1 MNAYHDT
8 RWVGLRFTFEFVDQE
23 ARQDAIP
30 VSSGEA
36 ASSHI
41 RDTLDNT
48 TTQSA
53 AYIHLEHNRWGLG
66 RDFHPIPKNH
76 TGRQTGWISSCL
88 SGADCMFAAD
98 PYLEFA
104 FTESHSS
111 IGFTLH
117 FEHSTGQ
124 HPTKIWTQTFDADG
138 NVVSELEMENH
149 TTHCIINLL
158 SPDYTRVRFTFM
170 ETSRPFSRVRVAE
183 VLFGIIE
190 TFEADDIVGASL
202 EYAVDPV
209 ADSLPTRQTI
219 FRIDNSDQRFNLINP
234 NGIYAYLQQ
243 PQAFHVAL
251 GVGESKDTIEYVS
264 MGEFFFA
271 TASAEDASL
280 TAEITAY
287 DWFYWLE
294 KGKFHNA
301 ETGTWTLQEA
311 VSAILDNA
319 GITCEVV
326 MSEAAAA
333 TTLIKVTDEMTNREA
348 LRLAVQAACCT
359 AFFNRECQLVILD
372 LEQAAPVDE
381 LNSDNMAAPPKVT
394 IESAVNTVQLTVH
407 DTVNNTDTVYT
418 ASNIIGDEMV
428 QVKSVS
434 NNMVDASMGQAVAD
448 WLLRSCQGRITYTT
462 SERGN
467 PAVLLTDTVK
477 IYDYFKVNRNTV
489 VTRQVFTYDGGLSV
503 ESEAIAL
510 GS

>member
-1 MNAYHDT
+1 MNAYPDT

-23 ARQDAIP
+23 AQLDATP
-30 VSSGEA
+30 TSSGEA
-36 ASSHI
+36 AASHI
-41 RDTLDNT
+41 RDTLDNNT
-48 TTQSA
+48 AMTA
-53 AYIHLEHNRWGLG
+53 PYVHLEHNRWGLN
-66 RDFHPIPKNH
+66 RDFKLLPRNH
-76 TGRQTGWISSCL
+76 TAKQTGWIGSYL
-88 SGADCMFAAD
+88 SGADCTFASN
-98 PYLEFA
+98 PYLEFG
-104 FTESHSS
+104 FTEPHSS

-117 FEHSTGQ
+117 FEHITGQ
-124 HPTKIWTQTFDADG
+124 HPTRILTQTFDADG
-138 NVVSELEMENH
+138 NAVSELEVENH

-170 ETSRPFSRVRVAE
+170 ETSRPYCRVRLAE
-183 VLFGIIE
+183 ILFGIIE
-190 TFEADDIVGASL
+190 TFEADDIVSASL

-209 ADSLPTRQTI
+209 ADSLPSRQTI
-219 FRIDNSDQRFNLINP
+219 FRIDNSGQRFNLINP

-243 PQAFHVAL
+243 PQAFNVAL
-251 GVGESKDTIEYVS
+251 GVGESKDAIDYVS

-294 KGKFHNA
+294 KGKFLNT

-311 VSAILDNA
+311 VSAILTNA
-319 GITCEVV
+319 GIDCDVV
-326 MSEAAAA
+326 MSSAAAA
-333 TTLIKVTDEMTNREA
+333 TTLVKVTDEMTNREA

-359 AFFNRECQLVILD
+359 AFFNREGQLVILD
-372 LEQAAPVDE
+372 LAQADPVDE
-381 LNSDNMAAPPKVT
+381 LNSDNMTTPPKVT

-407 DTVNNTDTVYT
+407 DSVNNTDTVYT
-418 ASNIIGDEMV
+418 ASNIIDDEMI

-448 WLLRSCQGRITYTT
+448 WLLRSCQGRVTYTT

-467 PAVLLTDTVK
+467 PSVLLADTVK

-489 VTRQVFTYDGGLSV
+489 VTRQVFTYNGGLSA
-503 ESEAIAL
+503 ESEAIAR